1 MAKVASQIG
10 TKPGHG
16 RRLMGYHG
24 LIWASMGMASNSME
38 NSGLYKLST
47 GLCPFPDRRVE
58 KASAKPKESLVAS
71 LPGNLFF
78 FCSSLG
84 IDAARKL
91 ARGPVSHFLS
101 RPFGRR

>member
-1 MAKVASQIG
+1 LEDLAKVASQIG
-10 TKPGHG
+10 AEPGQG

-24 LIWASMGMASNSME
+24 LVWASMGMASNSVE

-58 KASAKPKESLVAS
+58 KASAKAKESLVAW
-71 LPGNLFF
+71 LLGNLFF

-84 IDAARKL
+84 IVGARNL
-91 ARGPVSHFLS
+91 PDGL
-101 RPFGRR
+101 